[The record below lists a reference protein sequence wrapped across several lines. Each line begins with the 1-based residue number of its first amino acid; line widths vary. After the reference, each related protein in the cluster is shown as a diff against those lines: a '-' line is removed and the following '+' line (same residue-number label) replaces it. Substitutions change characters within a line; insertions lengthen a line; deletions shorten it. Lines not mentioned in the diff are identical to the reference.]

1 MLTPQYM
8 KDAEQ
13 AKLFAGAKVG
23 DVITFNP
30 TKANETLAKL
40 VDEVVKM
47 NDPVEIGKSF
57 KAISKKMENARNSFG
72 INKQTATELGMVK
85 VWEVEYDANGAPT
98 LTEKYTINWGEDK
111 GVTMGIDFDAA
122 GNLYIVSNSNERLMV
137 YSLPN
142 TNNTYATRI
151 AYQYVPNAVE
161 NASAIG
167 INVVGFTEP

>member
-1 MLTPQYM
+1 
-8 KDAEQ
+8 
-13 AKLFAGAKVG
+13 
-23 DVITFNP
+23 
-30 TKANETLAKL
+30 
-40 VDEVVKM
+40 
-47 NDPVEIGKSF
+47 
-57 KAISKKMENARNSFG
+57 
-72 INKQTATELGMVK
+72 MVK

-111 GVTMGIDFDAA
+111 GVTMGVDFDAA

-161 NASAIG
+161 NVVAETITRPGVYTLFGQYLGESENGLPHGVYI
-167 INVVGFTEP
+167 INGKKVIK